1 LSVNRVSDGNGLFLK
16 LGMLMHHA
24 HATKPA
30 PQSPALRE
38 QLSAL
43 MDGECSSQE
52 AAELSQA
59 LAHSSE
65 WQQTWHDFEAVG
77 CALRAHAQVV
87 HAAPLTQPSAFVQGV
102 MSRLQAETPAASSA
116 SATRVVT
123 ESPAAAN
130 DPVFRW
136 KLMASVATLA
146 AVLSVAWQLGGVVS
160 TGAQIAAAPEAQA
173 PVLAAAP
180 AWQQV
185 QTPQGT
191 MLRDAELEAL
201 MAAHRQHGGMTALQ
215 MPAGFLR
222 TATFDPSVR

>member
-1 LSVNRVSDGNGLFLK
+1 MF
-16 LGMLMHHA
+16 MHHA

-65 WQQTWHDFEAVG
+65 WQQTWHEFEAVG
-77 CALRAHAQVV
+77 CALRAHAQAV
-87 HAAPLTQPSAFVQGV
+87 HTAPLTQPSAFVQGV
-102 MSRLQAETPAASSA
+102 MSRVQAETTAASLA
-116 SATRVVT
+116 PATRVVT
-123 ESPAAAN
+123 NSPTAAN

-160 TGAQIAAAPEAQA
+160 NDAQMAAAPEAQA
-173 PVLAAAP
+173 PVVAAAATA